1 MTGREAKDML
11 NGQFS
16 RLARTLGNPKRI
28 ELLDLLAQ
36 AERSV
41 EDLAGASGM
50 DVGNTSAQLQVLSRA
65 HLVEARREGRRVIYR
80 LADGAVT
87 SFLAALRELA
97 RGRLAEVEQVAR
109 DYFDARDDLEPV
121 SSAELTRRLDDR
133 RTVVIDVRPR
143 EEYDAGH
150 IPGAL
155 SIPLGDLGARIAE
168 LPVDS
173 EIVAYCRG
181 PYCVLAPQAIELL
194 RGAGLRARRLADG
207 VPEWRLAG
215 LPVEVAG

>member
-1 MTGREAKDML
+1 ML

-41 EDLAGASGM
+41 EELAGASGM
-50 DVGNTSAQLQVLSRA
+50 NVGNTSAQLQVLSRA

-97 RGRLAEVEQVAR
+97 RGRLAEVKQVAR

-168 LPVDS
+168 LPVSS

-207 VPEWRLAG
+207 LPEWRLAG

>member
-1 MTGREAKDML
+1 ML

-41 EDLAGASGM
+41 EELAGASGM

-97 RGRLAEVEQVAR
+97 RGRLAEVEHVAR
-109 DYFDARDDLEPV
+109 DYFDARDDLEPI

-155 SIPLGDLGARIAE
+155 SIPLGDLRARIAE
-168 LPVDS
+168 LPVSS

-207 VPEWRLAG
+207 LPEWRLAG